1 MRGAECSTDHVLLR
15 SKVNIQVKKKRRPQ
29 GKKPPK
35 KLDVRKMK
43 TPETIEDLQNNL
55 SERLEHLTFRQG
67 ETENN
72 WAELRQQVSEAA
84 LETLGTMKRHHQDW
98 FDENDDEIEALLK
111 DKYVAHKIWLT
122 DKTCSKK
129 AQQF

>member
-1 MRGAECSTDHVLLR
+1 
-15 SKVNIQVKKKRRPQ
+15 
-29 GKKPPK
+29 
-35 KLDVRKMK
+35 MK

-122 DKTCSKK
+122 DKTCSSKHNNFK
-129 AQQF
+129 QARSKLQRRLREMKDD

>member
-1 MRGAECSTDHVLLR
+1 
-15 SKVNIQVKKKRRPQ
+15 
-29 GKKPPK
+29 
-35 KLDVRKMK
+35 MK

-111 DKYVAHKIWLT
+111 DKYVELKI
-122 DKTCSKK
+122 
-129 AQQF
+129 